1 MPWSYSSLTA
11 YETCPRR
18 YYHTRVAKD
27 IVEPETQAL
36 TWGNAVH
43 KALELR
49 AKENKPLPTGMEHWE
64 PLIAKI
70 IGAGGEVFTE
80 KQIALTKTFTPC
92 DWFGPEVWVRGV
104 VDIGV
109 VRGPLLVALDYKTGK
124 PKHDS
129 DQLELFAALL
139 MAVYPE
145 CDTVKTGFLWLK
157 TNGVDQARF
166 ERGDLPNIWNKFL
179 PRVKALEEAHRTST
193 WPVRP
198 SGLCRN
204 WCPCKQCPHNGR
216 YGSR

>member
-49 AKENKPLPTGMEHWE
+49 AKEDKPLPTGMEHWE
-64 PLIAKI
+64 PLVAKI
-70 IGAGGEVFTE
+70 LAAGGEVFTE
-80 KQIALTKTFTPC
+80 KQIALTKNFTPC
-92 DWFGPEVWVRGV
+92 DWFADDVWVRGV

-129 DQLELFAALL
+129 DQLQLFAALL

-179 PRVKALEEAHRTST
+179 PRVKALEEAHRTTT

-216 YGSR
+216 YGR

>member
-1 MPWSYSSLTA
+1 MAWSYSLLTA

-49 AKENKPLPTGMEHWE
+49 AKENKPLPTGMEQWE
-64 PLIAKI
+64 PLVAKI
-70 IGAGGEVFTE
+70 LAAGGEVFTE
-80 KQIALTKTFTPC
+80 KQIALTKSFTPC
-92 DWFGPEVWVRGV
+92 DWFADDVWVRGV

-124 PKHDS
+124 PKRDS
-129 DQLELFAALL
+129 DQLQLFAALL
-139 MAVYPE
+139 MATYPD

-157 TNGVDQARF
+157 TSGIDQARF

-179 PRVKALEEAHRTST
+179 PRVKALEEAHRTES
-193 WPVRP
+193 WPTRP

-216 YGSR
+216 YGR

>member
-1 MPWSYSSLTA
+1 MAWSYSSLTA

-18 YYHTRVAKD
+18 YYHTRVVKD
-27 IVEPETQAL
+27 VVEPETQAL

-49 AKENKPLPTGMEHWE
+49 AKESKPLPTGMEQWE
-64 PLIAKI
+64 PLVAKI
-70 IGAGGEVFTE
+70 LAAGGEVFTE
-80 KQIALTKTFTPC
+80 KQIALTETFTPC
-92 DWFGPEVWVRGV
+92 DWFADDVWVRGV

-124 PKHDS
+124 PKRDS
-129 DQLELFAALL
+129 DQLRLFAALL
-139 MAVYPE
+139 MAIYPD

-157 TNGVDQARF
+157 TNGIDQARF
-166 ERGDLPNIWNKFL
+166 ERGDLPDIWNKFL

-216 YGSR
+216 YGR

>member
-49 AKENKPLPTGMEHWE
+49 AKENKPLPTGMEQWE
-64 PLIAKI
+64 PLVAKI
-70 IGAGGEVFTE
+70 LAAGGEVFTE
-80 KQIALTKTFTPC
+80 KQIALTKSFTPC
-92 DWFGPEVWVRGV
+92 DWFADDVWVRGV

-124 PKHDS
+124 PKRDS
-129 DQLELFAALL
+129 DQLQLFAALL
-139 MAVYPE
+139 MASYPD

-157 TNGVDQARF
+157 TSGIDQARF

-179 PRVKALEEAHRTST
+179 PRVKALEEAHRTES
-193 WPVRP
+193 WPTRP

-216 YGSR
+216 YGR

>member
-1 MPWSYSSLTA
+1 MAWSYSSLTA

-49 AKENKPLPTGMEHWE
+49 AKENKPLPTGMEQWE
-64 PLIAKI
+64 PLVAKI
-70 IGAGGEVFTE
+70 LAAGGEVFTE
-80 KQIALTKTFTPC
+80 KQIALTKSFTPC
-92 DWFGPEVWVRGV
+92 DWFADDVWVRGV

-124 PKHDS
+124 PKRDS
-129 DQLELFAALL
+129 DQLQLFAALL
-139 MAVYPE
+139 MATYPD

-157 TNGVDQARF
+157 TSGIDQARF

-179 PRVKALEEAHRTST
+179 PRVKALEEAHRTES
-193 WPVRP
+193 WPTRP

-216 YGSR
+216 YGR

>member
-1 MPWSYSSLTA
+1 MAWSYSSLTA

-49 AKENKPLPTGMEHWE
+49 AKENKPLPTGMEQWE
-64 PLIAKI
+64 PLVAKI
-70 IGAGGEVFTE
+70 LAAGGEVFTE
-80 KQIALTKTFTPC
+80 KQIALTKSFTPC
-92 DWFGPEVWVRGV
+92 DWFADDVWVRGV

-124 PKHDS
+124 PKRDS
-129 DQLELFAALL
+129 DQLQLFAALL
-139 MAVYPE
+139 MATYPD

-157 TNGVDQARF
+157 TSGIDQARF
-166 ERGDLPNIWNKFL
+166 ERGDLPSIWNKFL
-179 PRVKALEEAHRTST
+179 PRVKALEEAHRTES
-193 WPVRP
+193 WPTRP

-216 YGSR
+216 YGR

>member
-1 MPWSYSSLTA
+1 MPWSYSALTA

-18 YYHTRVAKD
+18 YWHTRVAKD
-27 IVEPETQAL
+27 VVEPETQAL

-80 KQIALTKTFTPC
+80 KQIALDKTFTPC
-92 DWFGPEVWVRGV
+92 DWFAPDVWVRGV
-104 VDIGV
+104 VDVGIV
-109 VRGPLLVALDYKTGK
+109 KGPLLVALDYKTGK

-129 DQLELFAALL
+129 DQLQLFAALL

-145 CDTVKTGFLWLK
+145 CDVVKTGFLWLK
-157 TNGVDQARF
+157 TNGIDQAKF
-166 ERGDLPNIWNKFL
+166 ERGDLPDIWNRFL
-179 PRVKALEEAHRTST
+179 PRVKALEEAHCADR

-204 WCPCKQCPHNGR
+204 WCPCVQCEHNGK
-216 YGSR
+216 YGRR